1 MITNIFAD
9 PVLHV
14 QLDENLKSLFDF
26 SSKLERGRVKS
37 NIGGFQS
44 EDLDKN
50 APELESLISNILFH
64 GNSFIKEHLHLRNDI
79 FLNNIWLNKNYYK
92 DFNERHFHLDCVVSG
107 VFYVKTNPQSG
118 DLQFFRNNSLDV
130 WMPDRIIK
138 KFNYHNSTL
147 WSFRPED
154 NYLFLFPAWLE
165 HSVRP
170 NLSQEERISISF
182 NIAVQK

>member
-14 QLDENLKSLFDF
+14 QLDEDLKSLIDF

-182 NIAVQK
+182 NIAIQK